1 MIIHLDIIGL
11 ATQLEATLTTSKEIV
26 VQHKVGLHARPA
38 ATFVK
43 TANKYACNI
52 TMENLCNQ
60 IGPVN
65 AKSILGIL
73 SSGVE
78 MNHQIQITAEGEDE
92 EEALAAL
99 CELIKTNFGEAH

>member
-1 MIIHLDIIGL
+1 M
-11 ATQLEATLTTSKEIV
+11 TTSKEIA

-38 ATFVK
+38 AMFVK
-43 TANKYACNI
+43 TANKYSCNI
-52 TMENLCNQ
+52 TVENLSNQ
-60 IGPVN
+60 SEPVN

-78 MNHQIQITAEGEDE
+78 MNHQIKITAEGEDE

-99 CELIKTNFGEAH
+99 SELIETNFGKAH